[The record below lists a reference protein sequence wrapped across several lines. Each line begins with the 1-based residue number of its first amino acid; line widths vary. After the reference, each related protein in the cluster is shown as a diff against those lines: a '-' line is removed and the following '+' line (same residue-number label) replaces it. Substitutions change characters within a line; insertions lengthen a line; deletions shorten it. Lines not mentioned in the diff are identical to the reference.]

1 MKKKIKLDLTERQ
14 LVKEFAKRLVKESIP
29 DSPQFS
35 KPFKNSRE
43 AILAIGDV
51 LDGNMTEDEFIAR
64 LYGSRNIGNIDVKN
78 FRLILGQLAMDA
90 RYNKFKLK
98 PITQHVI
105 DKNATKTNGTFNES
119 KIIKENNTYTMV
131 SALREITD
139 DLLLQTELLIDK
151 HYGSMDHNA
160 FKNMWYKNANQ
171 FEKKF
176 QTIIKSLMKAG
187 K

>member
-1 MKKKIKLDLTERQ
+1 MRKLTTEQKAKVIK
-14 LVKEFAKRLVKESIP
+14 FAKKLVKESIP

-98 PITQHVI
+98 PITQIGRAHV
-105 DKNATKTNGTFNES
+105 
-119 KIIKENNTYTMV
+119 
-131 SALREITD
+131 
-139 DLLLQTELLIDK
+139 
-151 HYGSMDHNA
+151 
-160 FKNMWYKNANQ
+160 
-171 FEKKF
+171 
-176 QTIIKSLMKAG
+176 
-187 K
+187 

>member
-1 MKKKIKLDLTERQ
+1 MRKLTTEQKAKVIK
-14 LVKEFAKRLVKESIP
+14 FAKKLVKESIP

-119 KIIKENNTYTMV
+119 KIIKENNNYTMI
-131 SALREITD
+131 SALREALD
-139 DLLLQTELLIDK
+139 DLLMKTEMLIDSE
-151 HYGSMDHNA
+151 YGKSSHKDFKRSWYNISETFEKT
-160 FKNMWYKNANQ
+160 FKNIQ
-171 FEKKF
+171 R
-176 QTIIKSLMKAG
+176 SLMVK
-187 K
+187 

>member
-1 MKKKIKLDLTERQ
+1 MKLNKKEKFLIKEY
-14 LVKEFAKRLVKESIP
+14 AKKLVKESIP

-119 KIIKENNTYTMV
+119 KIIKENNNYTMI
-131 SALREITD
+131 SALREALD
-139 DLLLQTELLIDK
+139 DLLMKTEMLIDEE
-151 HYGSMDHNA
+151 YGKSSHKDFKRSWYNISETFEKT
-160 FKNMWYKNANQ
+160 FKNIQ
-171 FEKKF
+171 R
-176 QTIIKSLMKAG
+176 SLMVK
-187 K
+187 

>member
-14 LVKEFAKRLVKESIP
+14 LVKEFAKKLMKESTPLIK
-29 DSPQFS
+29 QFS
-35 KPFKNSRE
+35 MVNKYKSVYGPNTKEYKALDTIHIGDDDNDWETWINNAAKNGINVEYDNNDDEYIVTNSRM
-43 AILAIGDV
+43 A
-51 LDGNMTEDEFIAR
+51 
-64 LYGSRNIGNIDVKN
+64 
-78 FRLILGQLAMDA
+78 
-90 RYNKFKLK
+90 
-98 PITQHVI
+98 
-105 DKNATKTNGTFNES
+105 ES